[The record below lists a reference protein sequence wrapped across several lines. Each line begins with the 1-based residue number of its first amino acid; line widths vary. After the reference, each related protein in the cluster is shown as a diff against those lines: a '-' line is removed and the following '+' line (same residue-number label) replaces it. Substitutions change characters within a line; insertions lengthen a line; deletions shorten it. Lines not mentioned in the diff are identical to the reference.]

1 MSGTFCCA
9 LAVANH
15 VSSMRPYSVIS
26 FICFTCIVCTHVLR
40 VCSCMYSV
48 STCVSRGVVVR
59 IVVCASS
66 PV

>member
-15 VSSMRPYSVIS
+15 VSCMRPYSVIS
-26 FICFTCIVCTHVLR
+26 LMCFTCIVCTHVLR
-40 VCSCMYSV
+40 VCLCIYSV
-48 STCVSRGVVVR
+48 STCGVVVH

>member
-9 LAVANH
+9 RAVANH

-26 FICFTCIVCTHVLR
+26 FMCFTCIVCTHELR

-48 STCVSRGVVVR
+48 STSVSRGVVVR